1 MEKRNLY
8 YTDNGTN
15 PSTGSTVYS
24 SPFEVNHGTTVK
36 AIAESGGMV
45 SGVTT
50 SVINIT
56 VPAPVVNV
64 GPMGIV
70 VLSNIAGEARYTVDG
85 SDVTESSPL
94 YTVFIQIPKSGTTL
108 KVRSYYKGAV
118 SSQVSTVV
126 TFVVFV
132 PTVTVNGSTFS
143 IERSP
148 SDKLS
153 TLQYKYGANGNWV
166 NYTAPITVSTSQE
179 VWARAVYLQESSGSA
194 IHYVP
199 APPVIARPSADYVTI
214 ATDAPDASIH
224 YTTNGGTPSSSST
237 KYTGNIPITSS
248 VVIRAVVVWNN
259 QTSSASSFEALWV
272 RPPVVHINSA
282 GFVTMS
288 GGGTIYYTGTGYDP
302 TTGPSVYSGGFLA
315 PNGYVVNAWCVVG
328 GGVTSTVITKTVTV
342 NVKPPSLSIARIDGR
357 ATLTQNLPEAE
368 ARILYTLDGA
378 TPSMSNGTTYTGPF
392 YVPDASTLKAIA
404 VLSGVYSSVVEG
416 FWCNAPSFTVSGW
429 AVTISSRVSGATV
442 YYTTNGS
449 EPTSGSPSFTT
460 QGSVTLTG
468 SATVKAYTAY
478 KGFRSETGQI
488 TVIKPVT
495 PSIVIT
501 KTGMVTINNPSN
513 GDVYYTLNGSTP
525 TRETGILYTATFALT
540 TGSATVKAISVL
552 SNVPSDMATAY
563 YVGAPSISRSF
574 NDFQIISQNPQATT
588 YYDSVEPTGASPSF
602 TGGQK
607 VVDIRTSMTMH
618 AVSVWN
624 GFRSGTA
631 KLAIEVPPA
640 PALELRPNGITGVIR
655 LTAFDPI
662 HYTTDGSDPNTTSP
676 LFPSANGLLVL
687 PLGTVVKAIAVR
699 NYIKSAMVEGTVI

>member
-45 SGVTT
+45 SGVTS

-70 VLSNIAGEARYTVDG
+70 VLSNIVGTARYTVDG

-94 YTVFIQIPKSGTTL
+94 YAAFIQIAKSGTTL

-143 IERSP
+143 IARSP
-148 SDKLS
+148 SDNLS

-179 VWARAVYLQESSGSA
+179 VWARAVFLQESSGSA

-272 RPPVVHINSA
+272 RPPIININSA
-282 GFVTMS
+282 GFITMS
-288 GGGTIYYTGTGYDP
+288 GAGTIYYTGTGYDP
-302 TTGPSVYSGGFLA
+302 ATGPSVYSGGFLA
-315 PNGYVVNAWCVVG
+315 PNGYVVNAWCVVD
-328 GGVTSTVITKTVTV
+328 GVTSTEVTKTVSTNMQAPRV
-342 NVKPPSLSIARIDGR
+342 SVYQANGEV
-357 ATLTQNLPEAE
+357 TLTPLTTDAG
-368 ARILYTLDGA
+368 AIIRYTVDG
-378 TPSMSNGTTYTGPF
+378 TEPTGTNGTTYTGPF
-392 YVPDASTLKAIA
+392 FLRDGQTMRAVT
-404 VLSGVYSSVVEG
+404 VLSGVHSPIAEG
-416 FWCNAPSFTVSGW
+416 FWCNAPSFSVS
-429 AVTISSRVSGATV
+429 AMVVTINSRVSGATV

-460 QGSVTLTG
+460 QGSVALAG

-495 PSIVIT
+495 PSIAIT

-525 TRETGILYTATFALT
+525 TKETGILYTTTFALT

-552 SNVPSDMATAY
+552 SNTPSDTATAY
-563 YVGAPSISRSF
+563 YVGAPLVSRSF
-574 NDFQIISQNPQATT
+574 NDFQITSQNPQATT

-602 TGGQK
+602 TGNQK

-624 GFRSGTA
+624 GFRSGTT

-640 PALELRPNGITGVIR
+640 PALELRPMGITGFIR

-676 LFPSANGLLVL
+676 LFPSANGLLAL

>member
-1 MEKRNLY
+1 MKKRNLY

-36 AIAESGGMV
+36 AIAESEGMV
-45 SGVTT
+45 SGVTS

-70 VLSNIAGEARYTVDG
+70 VLSNIVGTVRYTVDG

-94 YTVFIQIPKSGTTL
+94 YTAFIQIAKSGTTL
-108 KVRSYYKGAV
+108 KIRSYYKGAV

-126 TFVVFV
+126 TFTVFV

-143 IERSP
+143 IARSP
-148 SDKLS
+148 SDNLS

-166 NYTAPITVSTSQE
+166 NYTVPVTVPNSQE

-237 KYTGNIPITSS
+237 KYTGSIPITSS

-259 QTSSASSFEALWV
+259 QTSSASSFGALWV
-272 RPPVVHINSA
+272 RPPIVRINSA

-288 GGGTIYYTGTGYDP
+288 GTGTIYYTCTGYDP

-315 PNGYVVNAWCVVG
+315 PNGYVVNAWCLV
-328 GGVTSTVITKTVTV
+328 GGVTSTVVTKTVTV
-342 NVKPPSLSIARIDGR
+342 NVRPPSLSIARADGR
-357 ATLTQNLPEAE
+357 ATLTQNLSEAE
-368 ARILYTLDGA
+368 ARILYTLDGS
-378 TPSMSNGTTYTGPF
+378 TPSMSNGNIYAAPF
-392 YVPDASTLKAIA
+392 YVPDATTLKAVA

-416 FWCNAPSFTVSGW
+416 FWCNAPSFSVSDMV
-429 AVTISSRVSGATV
+429 VTINSRVSGATV

-488 TVIKPVT
+488 TVIKPVA
-495 PSIVIT
+495 PSIAIT

-540 TGSATVKAISVL
+540 NGSATVKAISVL
-552 SNVPSDMATAY
+552 SNTPSDMATAY

-588 YYDSVEPTGASPSF
+588 YYDSVEPTGTSPSF
-602 TGGQK
+602 TGDQK
-607 VVDIRTSMTMH
+607 VVEIRTSMTMH

-640 PALELRPNGITGVIR
+640 PALELKVNGITGVIR
-655 LTAFDPI
+655 LTALDPI
-662 HYTTDGSDPNTTSP
+662 HYTTDGSDPDTTSP
-676 LFPSANGLLVL
+676 LFPSEIGILVL
-687 PLGTVVKAIAVR
+687 PVGAVVKAIAVR

>member
-24 SPFEVNHGTTVK
+24 SPFEVNQWTPIK

-45 SGVTT
+45 SGVSSAIIT
-50 SVINIT
+50 IT
-56 VPAPVVNV
+56 VPVPVINV
-64 GPMGIV
+64 GPMGVV
-70 VLSNIAGEARYTVDG
+70 VLSNIVGAVRYTVDG

-126 TFVVFV
+126 TFTVFT

-143 IERSP
+143 IARSP
-148 SDKLS
+148 SDTLS
-153 TLQYKYGANGNWV
+153 TLQYKYGESDTWV
-166 NYTAPITVSTSQE
+166 NYTAPVTVTASQE
-179 VWARAVYLQESSGSA
+179 VWSRAVYLQESSASV

-199 APPVIARPSADYVTI
+199 APPVITRPSADYVTI
-214 ATDAPDASIH
+214 TTDAPDASIH

-237 KYTGNIPITSS
+237 EYTGNIPITSS

-282 GFVTMS
+282 GFITMS
-288 GGGTIYYTGTGYDP
+288 GGGTIYYTINGGNP
-302 TTGPSVYSGGFLA
+302 TTGSSVFSTGFLVS
-315 PNGYVVNAWCVVG
+315 NGTVVRAMTVVG
-328 GGVTSTVITKTVTV
+328 GVQSSFVAKTATV
-342 NVKPPSLSIARIDGR
+342 NVRPPSLSIARADGR

-368 ARILYTLDGA
+368 ARILYTLDGS
-378 TPSMSNGTTYTGPF
+378 TPSTSNGNIYYAPF
-392 YVPDASTLKAIA
+392 YVPDASTLKAVA

-416 FWCNAPSFTVSGW
+416 FWCNAPSFTVSNW
-429 AVTISSRVSGATV
+429 VVTISSRVSGATV

-460 QGSVTLTG
+460 QGSVTLAG

-495 PSIVIT
+495 PSIAIT
-501 KTGMVTINNPSN
+501 KTGMVTIDNPSN

-525 TRETGILYTATFALT
+525 TKETGILYTTTFALT

-552 SNVPSDMATAY
+552 SNTPSDTATAY
-563 YVGAPSISRSF
+563 YVGAPSVSRSF
-574 NDFQIISQNPQATT
+574 NDFQITSQNPQATT
-588 YYDSVEPTGASPSF
+588 YYDSVEPTGTSQSF
-602 TGGQK
+602 TGSQK

-631 KLAIEVPPA
+631 KLSIEVPPA
-640 PALELRPNGITGVIR
+640 PALELRPNGIPGAVR

-676 LFPSANGLLVL
+676 LFPSAIGFLVL
-687 PLGTVVKAIAVR
+687 PIGTVIKAIAVR